1 MRYREHLFAAVCLVA
16 VNCSSEGGVTG
27 DESTFA
33 DDDLGQQEPAE
44 RSSAGLASPQGVT
57 GVAACG
63 AVTSAAAVT
72 VATAPAADEYALTLE
87 ASSASNTS
95 WGQKGNEAVIL
106 EVYRNT
112 SLLAH
117 LVLHQGATPFTY
129 GAQLGALAA
138 GDTISVRVSNLSAAS
153 AIPEACVGG
162 VSLTAAAALGAA
174 GEGLKHA
181 PVFKWP
187 VAKRFNDL
195 PVVLGWSKAKAHY
208 EAVYTN
214 EDGGT
219 PANCGGGAK
228 GMQAE
233 IARWGRGF
241 DIEGLYDY
249 AGTPKW
255 QRCTGST
262 SATSG
267 APRMEAAHP
276 VLYYGD
282 GHNRLFE
289 SRGGYGNTCG
299 SGSDAKANGDLDGW
313 NVNNPGNAAAQDG
326 PFTITVRPLPVDLD
340 ALGFASESGRREGVV
355 DTYAPWLYRI
365 TGHELSRE
373 GKVDGSRTLPM
384 DRYLYLD
391 VRAADIGGSG
401 DQYCTFLG
409 VDSGYKVRVKTAA
422 GVTLSGPQMTSTYA
436 GSQGWKRIALPLDR
450 VYSANDLT
458 QLIFDA
464 YDDDGIY
471 FLELGDAFI
480 PKAAGPNNATLDYA
494 HKGRQTVN
502 VYVDDNNGG
511 CSNGVNDDGPGGLAY
526 PCKGSLYT
534 MPL

>member
-1 MRYREHLFAAVCLVA
+1 MK
-16 VNCSSEGGVTG
+16 G
-27 DESTFA
+27 DA
-33 DDDLGQQEPAE
+33 LAGADLLLDDDLGQQEAVEPS
-44 RSSAGLASPQGVT
+44 RFGLASPQGLT

-63 AVTSAAAVT
+63 MVTTGAAVT
-72 VATAPAADEYALTLE
+72 IATAQAADEYALTLE
-87 ASSASNTS
+87 ASSASGTS
-95 WGQKGNEAVIL
+95 WGQKGNEAIIL

-112 SLLAH
+112 TLLAH
-117 LVLHQGATPFTY
+117 LVLHQGAAPFTY
-129 GAQLGALAA
+129 GAQLGALAP
-138 GDTISVRVSNLSAAS
+138 GDEVKVRVSPLSAAS
-153 AIPEACVGG
+153 AVPEACVGA
-162 VSLTAAAALGAA
+162 VSLTAAAALGVA

-187 VAKRFNDL
+187 VAKRFDDL
-195 PVVLGWSKAKAHY
+195 PVMLGWSKAKAHY
-208 EAVYTN
+208 EAVYTSEN
-214 EDGGT
+214 GGT

-241 DIEGLYDY
+241 DIEGLHDY

-255 QRCTGST
+255 QRCTGSA
-262 SATSG
+262 SVTSG

-276 VLYYGD
+276 VFYYGD

-299 SGSDAKANGDLDGW
+299 SGSDTKANGDLNGW
-313 NVNNPGNAAAQDG
+313 NVNNPGNDPAHDG
-326 PFTITVRPLPVDLD
+326 PFTITLRPLPVDLD

-365 TGHELSRE
+365 TSLELSRE
-373 GKVDGSRTLPM
+373 GKIDGSRTLPM

-391 VRAADIGGSG
+391 VRASDIGGSG
-401 DQYCTFLG
+401 DEYCTFLG
-409 VDSGYKVRVKTAA
+409 VDGGYKVRVKNAA
-422 GVTLSGPQMTSTYA
+422 GATLSGPQMTATYA

-450 VYSANDLT
+450 VYSATELT

-464 YDDDGIY
+464 YDNDGIY

-480 PKAAGPNNATLDYA
+480 PKPAGANNATLDYA
-494 HKGRQTVN
+494 NKGRKTVN

-526 PCKGSLYT
+526 PCKGSLHT

>member
-1 MRYREHLFAAVCLVA
+1 MRHGKYLLGALCLVT
-16 VNCSSEGGVTG
+16 VNCSSEDGVR
-27 DESTFA
+27 
-33 DDDLGQQEPAE
+33 DDSPDQQEPAD
-44 RSSAGLASPQGVT
+44 RSGAGLASPQSVT
-57 GVAACG
+57 EGLVCAT
-63 AVTSAAAVT
+63 VTANAAVT
-72 VATAPAADEYALTLE
+72 VATAQAADEYALTLE
-87 ASSASNTS
+87 AASASSTS
-95 WGQKGNEAVIL
+95 WAQKGNEAIIL
-106 EVYRNT
+106 EVYKNT

-117 LVLHQGATPFTY
+117 IVLHQGATTSTY

-138 GDTISVRVSNLSAAS
+138 GDTVSVRVSSLSAAS
-153 AIPEACVGG
+153 AVPQACVGN
-162 VSLTAAAALGAA
+162 VSLTAASVLGTA

-187 VAKRFNDL
+187 VVKRFDDL

-208 EAVYTN
+208 EVVYTN
-214 EDGGT
+214 ENGGT
-219 PANCGGGAK
+219 TAICGGGAK

-241 DIEGLYDY
+241 DVEGAYNY
-249 AGTPKW
+249 GGTPQW
-255 QRCTGST
+255 QRCTGFTST
-262 SATSG
+262 

-289 SRGGYGNTCG
+289 SRAGYGNTCG
-299 SGSDAKANGDLDGW
+299 SGSDAKANGDIDGW
-313 NVNNPGNAAAQDG
+313 NINNPGSDAGHDG

-340 ALGFASESGRREGVV
+340 ALGFASESGRREGLA

-365 TGHELSRE
+365 TSLELSRE
-373 GKVDGSRTLPM
+373 GKIDNTRTLAM
-384 DRYLYLD
+384 DRYLFLD

-409 VDSGYKVRVKTAA
+409 VDGGYKVRVTTTA
-422 GVTLSGPQMTSTYA
+422 GVTLSGPQMTSDYA

-450 VYSANDLT
+450 VYGASDLT
-458 QLIFDA
+458 QLVFDA
-464 YDDDGIY
+464 YDNDGIY

-480 PKAAGPNNATLDYA
+480 PKAAGTNSATLEYV

-502 VYVDDNNGG
+502 VYVDDDNGG
-511 CSNGVNDDGPGGLAY
+511 CSGGFNNDGPGGLAY